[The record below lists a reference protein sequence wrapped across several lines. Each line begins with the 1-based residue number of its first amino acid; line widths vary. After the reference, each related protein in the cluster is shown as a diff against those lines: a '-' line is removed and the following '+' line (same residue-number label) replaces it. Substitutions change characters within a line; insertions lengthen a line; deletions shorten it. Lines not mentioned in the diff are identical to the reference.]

1 MYVRIKQFF
10 QLVISTS
17 LILGSSK
24 FHSISD
30 PSSLSLGN
38 ALTGAQFSMDAGVIN
53 PARMFHF
60 KKGSILF
67 TRESRFSG
75 SLSREIIS
83 YRSKSFPIKF
93 IFLHEGVYNI
103 PNTRNALYDLNGDG
117 VLNIDERLI
126 KGQISYFNQ
135 HRFGLIFQ
143 HAVILNNIITGIGIS
158 SYISS
163 TLGETAHS
171 INLNGGI
178 LKKISTIF
186 TVGLEVN
193 NIPILPLNW
202 SSGIKEIPRPEI
214 FLGGSITPILQYSW
228 YKLNLFFDGG
238 ISIDGRTL
246 DDDFHIS
253 EHGGIIRYGI
263 ELGADNSFTFR
274 FGRSKK
280 NNLGVGFN
288 LKSEKINI
296 TYTLGMVRDWG
307 SSGNGHVLSLLVEG
321 NTLKN
326 WLNYN

>member
-117 VLNIDERLI
+117 ELNIDERLI

-163 TLGETAHS
+163 TLDKTAHS

-202 SSGIKEIPRPEI
+202 SSGNKEIPHPEI

-238 ISIDGRTL
+238 LSIDGRTL

-280 NNLGVGFN
+280 
-288 LKSEKINI
+288 II
-296 TYTLGMVRDWG
+296 
-307 SSGNGHVLSLLVEG
+307 
-321 NTLKN
+321 
-326 WLNYN
+326 

>member
-1 MYVRIKQFF
+1 MHVRIKYFF

-17 LILGSSK
+17 LILGGTK
-24 FHSISD
+24 FHSITD

-60 KKGSILF
+60 KKGHIMF

-75 SLSREIIS
+75 SLSREIVS
-83 YRSKSFPIKF
+83 YRSKSIPIKF

-103 PNTRNALYDLNGDG
+103 PNTQNALYDLNGDG
-117 VLNIDERLI
+117 VLNNDERLI
-126 KGQISYFNQ
+126 NSKISYFNQ

-143 HAVILNNIITGIGIS
+143 HAVIFNNFITGIGVS
-158 SYISS
+158 SFFSK
-163 TLGETAHS
+163 TLGKTAHS
-171 INLNGGI
+171 ININGGI
-178 LKKISTIF
+178 LKKFSTIF
-186 TVGLEVN
+186 TLGLEVK
-193 NIPILPLNW
+193 NIPIVPLNW
-202 SSGIKEIPRPEI
+202 SSGRKEISRPEI

-228 YKLNLFFDGG
+228 YQLNLFFDGG
-238 ISIDGRTL
+238 LSIDGRTL
-246 DDDFHIS
+246 DDDFYIFD
-253 EHGGIIRYGI
+253 HGGIIRYGI
-263 ELGADNSFTFR
+263 ELGADNFFTLR

-288 LKSEKINI
+288 LKSEKIDI
-296 TYTLGMVRDWG
+296 TYTLDMVRDWG

>member
-1 MYVRIKQFF
+1 MYVKIKQFF

-238 ISIDGRTL
+238 LSIDGRTL

>member
-1 MYVRIKQFF
+1 MYVKIKQFF

-238 ISIDGRTL
+238 LSIDGRTL

-274 FGRSKK
+274 FGRSNK